1 METAR
6 TSSTTRQ
13 QSPAGKGPAFRL
25 CRRVAPALLGAALWY
40 CALGLEAQ
48 AADWY
53 VDNVVGKDSAD
64 GRAKSPGADNTG
76 PFLSITQAL
85 RAAAAGD
92 TVHLNPTG
100 VLYRQMANF
109 YDLKGGAEGKPLILD
124 GHGATLSG
132 AEPCTADGWT
142 AAPDG
147 VFTRRDLRSSVFLLV
162 DGQMVWGTAPLQAM
176 RPGEYRYG
184 RDVFDRLHVRPP
196 EGKKLSDC
204 TVEVGQPDGSTVKL
218 DPARWEQ
225 THSPFKEVRRYPGLK
240 APTWVRID
248 GADAGAVTVADRLA
262 PGAWCVENGTLF
274 YRPPEGRELRSLVIE
289 CIVRENGIQMSGNTA
304 YVVVR
309 DLNVQHVSNDGFNIH
324 GHVTHAEF
332 YNCNARDC
340 GDEGF
345 SAHDTCE
352 TLLDGAV
359 YDNCCN
365 GIANVNSAG
374 YSITRNVILAR
385 AREVG
390 FLLQA
395 GTQVWHELTDAILVD
410 NPNQFSAGQVKATN
424 VLVVNTARSGLK
436 GPRALGCG
444 SGAELKRVTAAGNGQ
459 ALFIGPDATASL
471 TDVLLGGGQGSFH
484 VRMPEPFPTVTL
496 VNVWS
501 GPETKFEC
509 GSKYPWKTQ
518 PLNDWLTAATAAGRA
533 ERCGGRETPWSDAL
547 RNGQTPADLPPDI
560 GCNAALIRKFCD
572 WYATAA
578 GK

>member
-1 METAR
+1 MDTVDRSHSGTGTVFPGRSRIA
-6 TSSTTRQ
+6 S
-13 QSPAGKGPAFRL
+13 
-25 CRRVAPALLGAALWY
+25 VLLGAALG
-40 CALGLEAQ
+40 CSAAVGSAR

-53 VDNVVGKDSAD
+53 VDNVVGKDTYD
-64 GRAKSPGADNTG
+64 GKAKSVGLDNAG
-76 PFLSITQAL
+76 PLAGITKAL

-100 VLYRQMANF
+100 VLYRQMADF
-109 YDLKGGAEGKPLILD
+109 YGVKGGEEGKPLILD
-124 GHGATLSG
+124 GHGATLTG
-132 AEPCTADGWT
+132 AEPCTPEEWT
-142 AAPDG
+142 AAPGG
-147 VFTRRDLRSSVFLLV
+147 VFTRRDRLSSVFLLV
-162 DGQMVWGTAPLQAM
+162 DGRMVWGTTTLEAM
-176 RPGEYRYG
+176 RPGEYRFG
-184 RDVFDRLHVRPP
+184 KDVFDRIHVRPP
-196 EGKKLSDC
+196 AGKKMSDC
-204 TVEVGQPDGSTVKL
+204 VVEVGQPDGSTVKL

-225 THSPFKEVRRYPGLK
+225 THSPFKETRRYPGLK

-248 GADAGAVTVADRLA
+248 GAEAAAVSVADRLA
-262 PGAWCVENGTLF
+262 PGAWCVENGTLY
-274 YRPPEGRELRSLVIE
+274 YRPPEGRELCSLAIE
-289 CIVRENGIQMSGNTA
+289 CIVRENGVQMTGDTA

-309 DLNVQHVSNDGFNIH
+309 NVNVQHVPNDGFNIH

-332 YNCNARDC
+332 YNCNAHDC

-345 SAHDTCE
+345 SAHDQCE

-390 FLLQA
+390 FLLQTS
-395 GTQVWHELTDAILVD
+395 GSVWHELTDAILVD
-410 NPNQFSAGQVKATN
+410 SPSQFAGGRVKATN
-424 VLVVNTARSGLK
+424 VLVVNTAGSGLK
-436 GPRALGCG
+436 NPRALACD
-444 SGAELKRVTAAGNGQ
+444 SGAELKQVTAVGNGQ
-459 ALFIGPDATASL
+459 ALHIGPGVTASL

-484 VRMPEPFPTVTL
+484 VRMPEPFATVTL

-501 GPETKFEC
+501 GPGTKFEC

-518 PLNDWLTAATAAGRA
+518 PLNEWLTAATAAGQA

-547 RNGQTPADLPPDI
+547 RNGQVPTDLPPGV
-560 GCNAALIRKFCD
+560 GCSAALIRKFAD